1 MALKLNDAFA
11 VDRPPDF
18 EKKFTTCAACSVP
31 PDPVTVTAN
40 LLSPAFEPAGSVTP
54 VADTDTVP
62 VPSESI
68 VAPPRLIVCPVRNN
82 SPKRLLEVP
91 KFLVPFPSGTISEST
106 AEKF

>member
-1 MALKLNDAFA
+1 MASVNDLSPVNTNLSSTVALKLNCVFA
-11 VDRPPDF
+11 ELKPPAF
-18 EKKFTTCAACSVP
+18 EKKSTTCAACSVP

-68 VAPPRLIVCPVRNN
+68 VAPPRLIV
-82 SPKRLLEVP
+82 
-91 KFLVPFPSGTISEST
+91 
-106 AEKF
+106 